1 MNRPET
7 NYVAEQIE
15 KLLDEFTFDFQADV
29 LNLALARLP
38 LREADYQAEILRDEC
53 LGVLSE
59 AITDSGLSF
68 QEQSLALQEM
78 RESFLR
84 SNV

>member
-1 MNRPET
+1 MEIPKVE
-7 NYVAEQIE
+7 NYVAEIE
-15 KLLDEFTFDFQADV
+15 SLLDDFTFDFQADV